1 MPDFCLYLFG
11 QKAAEDLWQ
20 RLPETL
26 VLTGSLLPRYVLLC
40 TFYSLNIVLTG
51 SLLPSSSLA
60 DSWWPLYSP
69 NFAFWASCTQQ
80 DLHSLQ
86 TPELEQLALQTCQSF
101 QSSPVQSSPVPEP
114 SILPPFEQQQ
124 TACTYPWCV
133 QLFHRNHNYT
143 RCEVWGYSALPQRWM
158 QQGHELGRQRKH
170 SLPADAES
178 PHF

>member
-40 TFYSLNIVLTG
+40 TFYSLNTVLTG

-69 NFAFWASCTQQ
+69 NFAFWASWTQQ
-80 DLHSLQ
+80 ISDVKANVEHNQLHNKDYRDPTQ
-86 TPELEQLALQTCQSF
+86 TLPEAPPPVCVHSQRHLHQYVSHLEMVVMTVNILIAGGTNL
-101 QSSPVQSSPVPEP
+101 
-114 SILPPFEQQQ
+114 SIL
-124 TACTYPWCV
+124 
-133 QLFHRNHNYT
+133 
-143 RCEVWGYSALPQRWM
+143 
-158 QQGHELGRQRKH
+158 
-170 SLPADAES
+170 
-178 PHF
+178 

>member
-11 QKAAEDLWQ
+11 QKVAEDLWQ

-69 NFAFWASCTQQ
+69 NFAFWASWTQQ
-80 DLHSLQ
+80 IMR
-86 TPELEQLALQTCQSF
+86 
-101 QSSPVQSSPVPEP
+101 PV
-114 SILPPFEQQQ
+114 L
-124 TACTYPWCV
+124 
-133 QLFHRNHNYT
+133 
-143 RCEVWGYSALPQRWM
+143 
-158 QQGHELGRQRKH
+158 
-170 SLPADAES
+170 
-178 PHF
+178 

>member
-69 NFAFWASCTQQ
+69 NFAFWASWTQHQ
-80 DLHSLQ
+80 NPYPPPWTSRIILDHPDLLNLEAGHQKSSIPPYSGSKPPAILYLFFSSLFVHHIFC
-86 TPELEQLALQTCQSF
+86 L
-101 QSSPVQSSPVPEP
+101 
-114 SILPPFEQQQ
+114 
-124 TACTYPWCV
+124 
-133 QLFHRNHNYT
+133 
-143 RCEVWGYSALPQRWM
+143 
-158 QQGHELGRQRKH
+158 
-170 SLPADAES
+170 
-178 PHF
+178 

>member
-69 NFAFWASCTQQ
+69 NFAFWASWTQHK
-80 DLHSLQ
+80 DGSV
-86 TPELEQLALQTCQSF
+86 AL
-101 QSSPVQSSPVPEP
+101 
-114 SILPPFEQQQ
+114 
-124 TACTYPWCV
+124 
-133 QLFHRNHNYT
+133 
-143 RCEVWGYSALPQRWM
+143 GK
-158 QQGHELGRQRKH
+158 RKH
-170 SLPADAES
+170 ADSKKVDTLDSDDEFVS
-178 PHF
+178 QEEQPF

>member
-69 NFAFWASCTQQ
+69 NFAFWASWTQQ
-80 DLHSLQ
+80 VEGTMHADVKTWRESSSFSLMKS
-86 TPELEQLALQTCQSF
+86 PCAILQHYLK
-101 QSSPVQSSPVPEP
+101 VQ
-114 SILPPFEQQQ
+114 
-124 TACTYPWCV
+124 
-133 QLFHRNHNYT
+133 
-143 RCEVWGYSALPQRWM
+143 
-158 QQGHELGRQRKH
+158 
-170 SLPADAES
+170 
-178 PHF
+178 

>member
-69 NFAFWASCTQQ
+69 NFAFWASWTQ
-80 DLHSLQ
+80 HSLVWILC
-86 TPELEQLALQTCQSF
+86 T
-101 QSSPVQSSPVPEP
+101 P
-114 SILPPFEQQQ
+114 SILVL
-124 TACTYPWCV
+124 YPQSDPCS
-133 QLFHRNHNYT
+133 HT
-143 RCEVWGYSALPQRWM
+143 
-158 QQGHELGRQRKH
+158 H
-170 SLPADAES
+170 SLS
-178 PHF
+178 SS